1 MYESLVVEI
10 NPEVE
15 SLCAFIEQHPRLLVL
30 TGAGISLESGIPTYR
45 DHNGVWK
52 GGPPMQ
58 HNDFIQHESIRQ
70 RYWAR
75 SFLGRSTVAKAQ
87 PNRAH
92 HALARL
98 EQAGHVHLLITQN
111 VDNLHQRAGSR
122 RVVDL
127 HGNLRDVVCLDC
139 GTLTLRDE
147 MQERLE
153 EMNPHL
159 LGLQAI
165 IRPDG
170 DAILESDH
178 ISRVKIP
185 ACHRCAGVLMP
196 DVVFFGGTLPPAR
209 VEHCLNALREAD
221 ALLVVGSS
229 LKVYSGY
236 RFCLRANEWG
246 KPLALLNPGSS
257 RADGMAALHIR
268 QPSAEVLEAAVRYMG
283 FQP

>member
-1 MYESLVVEI
+1 MYESLAVEV

-15 SLCAFIEQHPRLLVL
+15 RLCAFIEQHPRLLVL

-58 HNDFIQHESIRQ
+58 HNDFIQHEAIRQ

-75 SFLGRSTVAKAQ
+75 SFLGRSTVASAQ

-98 EQAGHVHLLITQN
+98 EQAGHIHLLITQN

-159 LGLQAI
+159 PGLQAT

-178 ISRVKIP
+178 ISRVRIP
-185 ACHRCAGVLMP
+185 ACNRCAGVLMP

-246 KPLALLNPGSS
+246 KPIALLNPGFS
-257 RADGMAALHIR
+257 RADAIAALH
-268 QPSAEVLEAAVRYMG
+268 VRYPCADALESVVSHLG
-283 FQP
+283 IA